1 MNLPDHKR
9 KIILDAAA
17 WCAFSSTRSGCP
29 IKSREHIY
37 PILDQICFEDVLD
50 EEKGAISKDQ
60 FNTWHKAECLKVSS
74 ALERTKKLEKDSMI
88 GWAAKII
95 NAYLKIACYLGG
107 LGREGLVR
115 SIHPPLDGGLARG
128 IKGHL
133 ELKIPTIKSIKS
145 YELYREIIQEI
156 EKHTDTNGWLLIE
169 IEKNWDPRK

>member
-1 MNLPDHKR
+1 MVRILPRANKPQPPRCEPRIRLNPQLHEMNLPDHKR

-95 NAYLKIACYLGG
+95 NVYLKIACYLGG

-115 SIHPPLDGGLARG
+115 W
-128 IKGHL
+128 IK
-133 ELKIPTIKSIKS
+133 
-145 YELYREIIQEI
+145 
-156 EKHTDTNGWLLIE
+156 KHTDENRLLMIE
-169 IEKNWDPRK
+169 NEKY

>member
-50 EEKGAISKDQ
+50 EEKGPITKEEFDV
-60 FNTWHKAECLKVSS
+60 WHKKQCLILSNG
-74 ALERTKKLEKDSMI
+74 LENQKPLDKNSMI

-95 NAYLKIACYLGG
+95 NVYLKIACYSGG
-107 LGREGLVR
+107 LGRKGLVR

-156 EKHTDTNGWLLIE
+156 EKHTDDNRLHLIE
-169 IEKNWDPRK
+169 IEKYWDPRK